1 MCAPKLYTET
11 RQVYN
16 CIVLHKYLQMGN
28 SEDSTYALYFYDH
41 TVITDFLGVAFT
53 CNSVL

>member
-1 MCAPKLYTET
+1 
-11 RQVYN
+11 
-16 CIVLHKYLQMGN
+16 MGN